1 MVMILQKQIYTSI
14 RNKPQSD
21 DFPLGGGLLALL
33 RDGNQSPKCF
43 YPKFFRIS
51 TDIDLEIEPETKNQE

>member
-1 MVMILQKQIYTSI
+1 MT
-14 RNKPQSD
+14 
-21 DFPLGGGLLALL
+21 FPWGGGLLALL